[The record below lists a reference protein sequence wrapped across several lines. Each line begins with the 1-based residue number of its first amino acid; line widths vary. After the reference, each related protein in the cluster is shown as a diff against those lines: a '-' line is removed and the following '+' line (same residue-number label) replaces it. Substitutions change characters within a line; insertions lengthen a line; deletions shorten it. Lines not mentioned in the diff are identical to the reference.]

1 MISLNPV
8 QYPGYFPDNLQ
19 ILDTTT
25 ISTEECRTRHH
36 NISPEFVNDD
46 MICTLNPIGQGVCD
60 KDSGG
65 GLVIGKYVVGVV
77 SSVVPCGVEYLD
89 VFARVSS
96 NFSWIISESRD

>member
-1 MISLNPV
+1 M
-8 QYPGYFPDNLQ
+8 
-19 ILDTTT
+19 
-25 ISTEECRTRHH
+25 
-36 NISPEFVNDD
+36 
-46 MICTLNPIGQGVCD
+46 CD

-77 SSVVPCGVEYLD
+77 SSVVPCGVEYPD